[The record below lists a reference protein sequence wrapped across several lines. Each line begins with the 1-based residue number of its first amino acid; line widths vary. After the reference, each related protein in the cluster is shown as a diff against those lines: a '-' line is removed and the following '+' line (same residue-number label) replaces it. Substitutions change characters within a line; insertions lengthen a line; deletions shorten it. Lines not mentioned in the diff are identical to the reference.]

1 MTGVQT
7 CALPIYIIDTQSLE
21 VVFTVLEN
29 ELGFVRKGDNV
40 KVVPYSMPDIEIKG
54 RVSEINPWVNENG
67 MVQIKATVSY
77 HPQLVEG
84 MNVRVSAFRSVGKQW
99 VVPKTAVVLRTGK
112 QVIFTVVDGKAVW
125 NYVQTGL
132 ENATEYTVTGETL
145 KEGDPVIVTGNINL
159 AHESPVK
166 VIQDEKNKE

>member
-1 MTGVQT
+1 
-7 CALPIYIIDTQSLE
+7 
-21 VVFTVLEN
+21 
-29 ELGFVRKGDNV
+29 
-40 KVVPYSMPDIEIKG
+40 MPDIEIKG

-112 QVIFTVVDGKAVW
+112 QVVFTVVDGKAVW

>member
-1 MTGVQT
+1 
-7 CALPIYIIDTQSLE
+7 
-21 VVFTVLEN
+21 
-29 ELGFVRKGDNV
+29 
-40 KVVPYSMPDIEIKG
+40 
-54 RVSEINPWVNENG
+54 
-67 MVQIKATVSY
+67 
-77 HPQLVEG
+77 

-112 QVIFTVVDGKAVW
+112 QVVFTVVDGKAVW

-145 KEGDPVIVTGNINL
+145 KEGDLIIVTGNINL

>member
-1 MTGVQT
+1 
-7 CALPIYIIDTQSLE
+7 
-21 VVFTVLEN
+21 
-29 ELGFVRKGDNV
+29 
-40 KVVPYSMPDIEIKG
+40 
-54 RVSEINPWVNENG
+54 
-67 MVQIKATVSY
+67 
-77 HPQLVEG
+77 
-84 MNVRVSAFRSVGKQW
+84 MNVRASAFRSVGKQW

-112 QVIFTVVDGKAVW
+112 QVVFTVVDGKAVW

-145 KEGDPVIVTGNINL
+145 KEGDLIIVTGNINL

>member
-1 MTGVQT
+1 
-7 CALPIYIIDTQSLE
+7 
-21 VVFTVLEN
+21 
-29 ELGFVRKGDNV
+29 
-40 KVVPYSMPDIEIKG
+40 
-54 RVSEINPWVNENG
+54 
-67 MVQIKATVSY
+67 
-77 HPQLVEG
+77 

-112 QVIFTVVDGKAVW
+112 QVVFTVVDGKAVW